1 MAETPQSTPGADKAQ
16 SQPRAN
22 QQAAGQNGQQN
33 VQGEARSFQQEGGQ
47 ANALSGAQSA
57 AEAGRQLAET
67 GRSASREVAESW
79 RSAAE
84 PFTAMQMEM
93 TRFLDDTFRQMAGFG
108 LFPALRAARPFAASA
123 APLFG
128 LPATDIKETDKAY
141 TLDIELPG
149 LTPRDV
155 EISIQ
160 GDVLTVAGQK
170 AEVRD
175 DNTAAYR
182 ISERRFGR
190 FERVFPIAPDVERD
204 KIQAAFR
211 DGVLEISLP
220 RNVQAG
226 PQKSRIEI
234 KGQA

>member
-33 VQGEARSFQQEGGQ
+33 VQGEARSFQQD
-47 ANALSGAQSA
+47 GASQSA
-57 AEAGRQLAET
+57 VEAGRQLAET
-67 GRSASREVAESW
+67 GRRASREVAESW

-93 TRFLDDTFRQMAGFG
+93 NRFLDDTFRQVAGFG

-128 LPATDIKETDKAY
+128 LPATDIKETDQAY
-141 TLDIELPG
+141 MLDIELPG
-149 LTPRDV
+149 LTPNDV

-160 GDVLTVAGQK
+160 GDVLTIAGQK

-204 KIQAAFR
+204 KIEAAFR
-211 DGVLEISLP
+211 DGVLKINLP
-220 RNVQAG
+220 RNTKAG
-226 PQKSRIEI
+226 PQKSKVEI

>member
-22 QQAAGQNGQQN
+22 QQATGQNGQQN
-33 VQGEARSFQQEGGQ
+33 VQGEARSFQQEGAG
-47 ANALSGAQSA
+47 QSA
-57 AEAGRQLAET
+57 VEAGRQLAES
-67 GRSASREVAESW
+67 GRRASREVAESW
-79 RSAAE
+79 RGAAE

-93 TRFLDDTFRQMAGFG
+93 NRFLDDTFRQMAGFG

-128 LPATDIKETDKAY
+128 QPATDIKETDQAY
-141 TLDIELPG
+141 LLDIELPG
-149 LTPRDV
+149 LTPKDV

-204 KIQAAFR
+204 KIQASFR

-226 PQKSRIEI
+226 PQKSKVEI
-234 KGQA
+234 KGQG